1 MSTFAI
7 DHKVDNTAD
16 DRKGGTVFAVFP
28 TADGNFRYSFDSEGF
43 GAFESC
49 AEENL
54 VPYPA
59 NLM

>member
-7 DHKVDNTAD
+7 DNEVDNAAD
-16 DRKGGTVFAVFP
+16 NRKGGTVFAVFP

-43 GAFESC
+43 GAFEPS